1 MIQSNGKSYGYDRDI
16 ERRRCSCCEEE
27 FDLTVGLYKKN
38 GSRVKT
44 TNLTCDR
51 DGSKFEQE
59 CFVIDGEPYDLVF
72 YKCPWCGMAH
82 FVSAAEHEC
91 EPSKRVA
98 RKLSGKKLLIDF
110 GTVEA
115 ELVFDDDKCC
125 V

>member
-16 ERRRCSCCEEE
+16 ERRRCSCYEEE

-44 TNLTCDR
+44 SNLTCDR
-51 DGSKFEQE
+51 DGSKLERE
-59 CFVIDGEPYDLVF
+59 CFVIDGKPYDLVF

-82 FVSAAEHEC
+82 FVSAAEYEC

-98 RKLSGKKLLIDF
+98 SKLSGKKLLIDF